1 MHLSCL
7 QKDYDELAS
16 IQIMEFSE
24 FLVDLIKVVNTNK
37 TGEVKE

>member
-16 IQIMEFSE
+16 IQIKEFSE

-37 TGEVKE
+37 TGDVKE